1 MGGRRDILN
10 SIAQETYP
18 PEVKEVQEER
28 YLHEVD
34 PSADV
39 VVAQHDEALA
49 QLEAGPLQQVR
60 LPVAA
65 QDLLQRRRVDLRRV
79 LVHQLGEQVSRF
91 RLKGNTMSTELQ
103 VYLKSSKK

>member
-1 MGGRRDILN
+1 M
-10 SIAQETYP
+10 E
-18 PEVKEVQEER
+18 EVQEER

-49 QLEAGPLQQVR
+49 QLEARPLQQVR

-65 QDLLQRRRVDLRRV
+65 QDLLQRRRVDLGRV
-79 LVHQLGEQVSRF
+79 LVHQFGEQHPRL
-91 RLKGNTMSTELQ
+91 RLKLGCMSRVTTSVL
-103 VYLKSSKK
+103 YYH